1 MTALPVRDIGFAQWE
16 DPHAW
21 METMEGSKWNT
32 VIKEENKYVSD
43 YIKQPK
49 VKRRIASFTEFA
61 EKGAEESAI
70 PYVFRC
76 GPISISPLSSMFL
89 FWRFITKPYKSFYST
104 DVFADSRGA
113 WTLNEIGHG
122 ALVYQLEFWE
132 VDKNI
137 PTWSIK
143 PVGQTIAIIENRCY
157 YTGVFNKLWFNEL
170 WSCDAET
177 GKDAILHYKE
187 LNPEIVLNIV
197 RYPNN
202 KVYMTRENAQDL
214 TYYKITQG
222 KLIEEKE
229 PEHTWHGLTVKRSN
243 GKSTL
248 YKSNEKVVS
257 IPAGRIVI
265 DPWASFLNSQTAH
278 IIVEQPHSSVRCYKW
293 ENNSL
298 KIVNRPIDSGLK
310 IIEEK
315 IDGIRYVI
323 VCKKEVEKPEHV
335 LITGYGAYGLATN
348 TEYAKKRWNPLLE
361 SNWAIGYT
369 FLPGGGDHTT
379 AFAKMGRLSGRQKTI
394 DAFLKCVRHIKTTYK
409 LRPENIV
416 IYGRSAGGLLVGGSL
431 NEVPDGSLFGGIF
444 TEVAYL
450 DELRTTTNPDLPLTQ
465 LEYNEFGNPSRSIE
479 EFLSVGLLSPANSA
493 MSLKTPNVFIYA
505 KTATND
511 TQVYAYESVKWI
523 RRLRTKGKPK
533 LLKINVGIGHF
544 TPPNMAVKTSAL
556 DCAIL
561 DTLVM
566 QD

>member
-265 DPWASFLNSQTAH
+265 DPWASFLNSDSAH
-278 IIVEQPHSSVRCYKW
+278 IIVEQPHASFRCYRW
-293 ENNSL
+293 QNNNL
-298 KIVNRPIDSGLK
+298 KMVN
-310 IIEEK
+310 
-315 IDGIRYVI
+315 
-323 VCKKEVEKPEHV
+323 
-335 LITGYGAYGLATN
+335 
-348 TEYAKKRWNPLLE
+348 
-361 SNWAIGYT
+361 
-369 FLPGGGDHTT
+369 
-379 AFAKMGRLSGRQKTI
+379 
-394 DAFLKCVRHIKTTYK
+394 
-409 LRPENIV
+409 
-416 IYGRSAGGLLVGGSL
+416 
-431 NEVPDGSLFGGIF
+431 
-444 TEVAYL
+444 
-450 DELRTTTNPDLPLTQ
+450 
-465 LEYNEFGNPSRSIE
+465 
-479 EFLSVGLLSPANSA
+479 
-493 MSLKTPNVFIYA
+493 
-505 KTATND
+505 
-511 TQVYAYESVKWI
+511 
-523 RRLRTKGKPK
+523 
-533 LLKINVGIGHF
+533 
-544 TPPNMAVKTSAL
+544 
-556 DCAIL
+556 
-561 DTLVM
+561 
-566 QD
+566 